1 MDISFLIRILIE
13 LSVVLIGGLMAYI
26 AAWQLRQD
34 KSIKDIHD
42 DLVEMKACVQD
53 HDRIITRNIPD
64 AWESAD
70 KARDMTIE
78 SLTRLCLHVLGSTPP
93 KGSPPPPPP
102 PHKKKHP
109 PNA

>member
-1 MDISFLIRILIE
+1 MDTAFLVRILIE
-13 LSVVLIGGLMAYI
+13 VSVVLIGGLMAYI

-34 KSIKDIHD
+34 KSIGEIRS
-42 DLVEMKACVQD
+42 DLVEIKACVQD
-53 HDRIITRNIPD
+53 HDRIMTRNIPD

-78 SLTRLCLHVLGSTPP
+78 SLTRLCLHVLGSVPT
-93 KGSPPPPPP
+93 KGPP